1 MPPVLLADLVGLGLS
16 QFATLVTTVYLH
28 RTLSHRAMA
37 LTPGPTFAFR
47 LLTWITTGIRPRQWV
62 AVHRKHHAYTDVEGD
77 PHSPVLLGVPAV
89 QFGNVA
95 LYRRVAKDEQV
106 VTRYARDL
114 PPDAW
119 DRVFF
124 DHALFG
130 LAIGI
135 AILCLLFGLRLGLLA
150 AAVHTV
156 VYLMMSAAINALG
169 HAYGYQSNPNTAH
182 NLRWLAWLTVGEGL
196 HNNHHAAPTSAPFSF
211 EAGEIDPG
219 WWVVRLLQRTGRA
232 VVRHDGPVLKVAS

>member
-1 MPPVLLADLVGLGLS
+1 MLPNLLLALFAAFVVSEL
-16 QFATLVTTVYLH
+16 ATLVTTLYLH
-28 RTLSHRAMA
+28 RTLSHRALA
-37 LTPGPTFAFR
+37 LSPGVTAAWR
-47 LLTWITTGIRPRQWV
+47 VATWITTGIRPSQWV

-135 AILCLLFGLRLGLLA
+135 AILCLLFGLRLGLPA

-156 VYLMMSAAINALG
+156 ASLIMTAAIHALV
-169 HAYGYQSNPNTAH
+169 HAYARPSHLNTSY
-182 NLRWLAWLTVGEGL
+182 NL
-196 HNNHHAAPTSAPFSF
+196 P
-211 EAGEIDPG
+211 
-219 WWVVRLLQRTGRA
+219 
-232 VVRHDGPVLKVAS
+232 